1 MTKFDNELLKQKIA
15 SKYADTAAFC
25 EAAGIDNAAEFE
37 QELSEGNLSAERIEK
52 AAQALDILPEEIGLY
67 FFKPAT
73 DPTAEEL
80 SALYAQL
87 TPENKK
93 LFMIKYYE
101 LLAEQEQE
109 NNPEPRPEY
118 YYFFDCLDGVLSDR
132 YLTAQELAQLMT
144 GASDPMSERDI
155 IRTAAN
161 YEATLYRFTMDT
173 NGNPQNEKCLYDPFN
188 I

>member
-1 MTKFDNELLKQKIA
+1 MKNDMSELTSKIMREHE
-15 SKYADTAAFC
+15 SIAAFC

-52 AAQALDILPEEIGLY
+52 AAQALDILPEEIGFY
-67 FFKPAT
+67 FFRPAS
-73 DPTAEEL
+73 DPNTEEL
-80 SALYAQL
+80 KRLYAQL
-87 TPENKK
+87 TPENKR

-109 NNPEPRPEY
+109 ATPKHPGY
-118 YYFFDCLDGVLSDR
+118 YYFFDCLDGILSDR

-161 YEATLYRFTMDT
+161 YEATLYRYTFDSA
-173 NGNPQNEKCLYDPFN
+173 GNPQNEKCLYDPFN

>member
-1 MTKFDNELLKQKIA
+1 MKNDMSELTSKIMREHE
-15 SKYADTAAFC
+15 SIAAFC

-52 AAQALDILPEEIGLY
+52 AAQALDILPEEIGFY
-67 FFKPAT
+67 FFRPAI

-144 GASDPMSERDI
+144 GASDPMPEKDI

-161 YEATLYRFTMDT
+161 YEATLYRYTFDSA
-173 NGNPQNEKCLYDPFN
+173 GNPQNEKCLYDPFN

>member
-1 MTKFDNELLKQKIA
+1 MIKFDNAMLKQKIA
-15 SKYADTAAFC
+15 SKYENTATFC
-25 EAAGIDNAAEFE
+25 KAAGISPEEFE
-37 QELSEGNLSAERIEK
+37 RELEAGDISADNIKK
-52 AAQALDILPEEIGLY
+52 AAQVLSIPAEEIGFY
-67 FFKPAT
+67 FFRPAI
-73 DPTAEEL
+73 DPTTEEL

-118 YYFFDCLDGVLSDR
+118 YYFFDCLDGILSDR

-144 GASDPMSERDI
+144 GASDPMPEKDI

-161 YEATLYRFTMDT
+161 YEATLYRYVLDS

>member
-1 MTKFDNELLKQKIA
+1 MKFKNDLLMQKIA
-15 SKYADTAAFC
+15 SMHESTAAFC
-25 EAAGIDNAAEFE
+25 QAAGIDPEEFE
-37 QELSEGNLSAERIEK
+37 KELAAGDIGADNIIK
-52 AAQALDILPEEIGLY
+52 AAQALSIPAEEIGFY
-67 FFKPAT
+67 FFRPAI
-73 DPTAEEL
+73 DPTAEEI

-101 LLAEQEQE
+101 LLAEQEAT
-109 NNPEPRPEY
+109 PEHPEY

-144 GASDPMSERDI
+144 GASDPMPERDI

-161 YEATLYRFTMDT
+161 YEATLYRYVLDS
-173 NGNPQNEKCLYDPFN
+173 NGNPQNERCLYDPFN